1 MGEKR
6 DGKVIRITF
15 CVRRLK
21 WIRSS
26 GKVCEASEL
35 LSLAWVEMETC
46 FTFSQFC
53 NSYEWAVFSPQYKC
67 WSFFSSFIA
76 TWGCQH
82 RCIKWHSRF
91 YKNSASFTS
100 SMISLE
106 NHLFVCSLCKQKH
119 FRVYSV
125 FRFHS
130 RWKLKKR
137 KTLKVHSRK
146 SLLEEK
152 KENFSLLSELNG
164 ITKEEKIII
173 PSKG

>member
-1 MGEKR
+1 MNQNWKQSTGERVGETEMGEKR

-67 WSFFSSFIA
+67 WSFFLVSSQLGGVN
-76 TWGCQH
+76 TVVSNNTLVS
-82 RCIKWHSRF
+82 IKTLFLLHQAWYHSRII
-91 YKNSASFTS
+91 Y
-100 SMISLE
+100 
-106 NHLFVCSLCKQKH
+106 LFVHCANRSI
-119 FRVYSV
+119 SV
-125 FRFHS
+125 FIP
-130 RWKLKKR
+130 
-137 KTLKVHSRK
+137 
-146 SLLEEK
+146 
-152 KENFSLLSELNG
+152 FSDFILVGN
-164 ITKEEKIII
+164 
-173 PSKG
+173 